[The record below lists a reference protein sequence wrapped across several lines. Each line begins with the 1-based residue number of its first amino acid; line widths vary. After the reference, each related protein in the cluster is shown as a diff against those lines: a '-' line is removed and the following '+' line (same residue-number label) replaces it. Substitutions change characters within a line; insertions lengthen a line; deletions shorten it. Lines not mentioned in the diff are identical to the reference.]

1 MRPLLDV
8 ILLVLDL
15 YMDVIIG
22 VAILSWLIAFNVI
35 NLHNDL
41 VRSVWN
47 ALNGLTEPVLR
58 PIRSIL
64 PNMGTLDISPI
75 VVMLV
80 IFLLK
85 REIMTYVYPNL
96 TPKSSRDALGAVETL
111 SDDSQ
116 VLRAYVRVVPEDGK
130 ANLALIKVLSSAL
143 KLPKSAIELESGA
156 TSRMKTFFITGD
168 AEKLEPVFRAL
179 GGG

>member
-8 ILLVLDL
+8 ILLILDL

-58 PIRSIL
+58 PIRGML

-85 REIMTYVYPNL
+85 REIMTYVYPN
-96 TPKSSRDALGAVETL
+96 
-111 SDDSQ
+111 
-116 VLRAYVRVVPEDGK
+116 
-130 ANLALIKVLSSAL
+130 
-143 KLPKSAIELESGA
+143 
-156 TSRMKTFFITGD
+156 
-168 AEKLEPVFRAL
+168 VF
-179 GGG
+179 

>member
-8 ILLVLDL
+8 ILLRLDL

-58 PIRSIL
+58 PIRGML

-85 REIMTYVYPNL
+85 REIMTYVYPN
-96 TPKSSRDALGAVETL
+96 
-111 SDDSQ
+111 
-116 VLRAYVRVVPEDGK
+116 
-130 ANLALIKVLSSAL
+130 
-143 KLPKSAIELESGA
+143 
-156 TSRMKTFFITGD
+156 
-168 AEKLEPVFRAL
+168 VF
-179 GGG
+179 

>member
-15 YMDVIIG
+15 YMDVIII
-22 VAILSWLIAFNVI
+22 VAIMSWAVAFNVL

-58 PIRSIL
+58 HVRGIL

-85 REIMTYVYPNL
+85 REIMTYIYPN
-96 TPKSSRDALGAVETL
+96 V
-111 SDDSQ
+111 
-116 VLRAYVRVVPEDGK
+116 Y
-130 ANLALIKVLSSAL
+130 
-143 KLPKSAIELESGA
+143 
-156 TSRMKTFFITGD
+156 
-168 AEKLEPVFRAL
+168 
-179 GGG
+179 